1 MIKLTIDKG
10 ELGQQLWPLSI
21 NDTLVFSI
29 ELGGTPGLFGIR
41 NNNLNFIPM
50 EDLSE
55 TITISI
61 PENLD
66 EVMGFLGSAE
76 YILNRIMMTPN
87 IIVTGYTN
95 ESKDKNL
102 RSEVMAI
109 FNNFSRFY
117 HQNDN
122 VLDRIKNNW

>member
-1 MIKLTIDKG
+1 
-10 ELGQQLWPLSI
+10 
-21 NDTLVFSI
+21 
-29 ELGGTPGLFGIR
+29 
-41 NNNLNFIPM
+41 M